1 MPLSARCNIP
11 MMCVGRG
18 STPPYEGIARI
29 AAHYQAG
36 RCGHCPLRKSCRAWP
51 VCLAVGLRRSIG
63 GGTHGCRP
71 AESCN
76 SLCRGGVLPRPPLRC
91 KLQKQAGQSRRPAK
105 DRRRRT
111 MRRTRKILSL
121 RTSPQAGVAIRNPP
135 PARFRV
141 WQRVGFAAFLLPF
154 RKKGVR
160 SHCASDSL
168 FFMDLIEIT
177 ADSSAGQRR
186 YRRYTRRSDSGCRS

>member
-36 RCGHCPLRKSCRAWP
+36 RCGHCPLRKSCRAWL
-51 VCLAVGLRRSIG
+51 VCPAVGLRRSIG

-71 AESCN
+71 AESYN
-76 SLCRGGVLPRPPLRC
+76 LLCRGGVLPRPPLRC
-91 KLQKQAGQSRRPAK
+91 KLQKQAGQSRRPCK
-105 DRRRRT
+105 R
-111 MRRTRKILSL
+111 S
-121 RTSPQAGVAIRNPP
+121 QAAHNAPNPKKYCHCE
-135 PARFRV
+135 PARRLV
-141 WQRVGFAAFLLPF
+141 WQSVILCPPVFGFGSVSGRAASCCLF

-160 SHCASDSL
+160 SL
-168 FFMDLIEIT
+168 TLRTPYFLWIL
-177 ADSSAGQRR
+177 
-186 YRRYTRRSDSGCRS
+186 